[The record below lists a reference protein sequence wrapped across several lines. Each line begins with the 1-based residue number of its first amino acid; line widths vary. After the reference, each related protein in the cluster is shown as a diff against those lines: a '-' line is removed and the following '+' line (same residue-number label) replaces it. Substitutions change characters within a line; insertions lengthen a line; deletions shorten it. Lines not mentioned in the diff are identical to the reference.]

1 MTTTQIVKKRLPWV
15 IGIIAVMVG
24 LDQLTKQWAVAN
36 MDELMTPIEYLGGL
50 FNLRYV
56 QNTGAFLSLGNDL
69 SPGLRM
75 VLLNVLPAILLVGM
89 LLYILVNRELDRL
102 QVIGLSAIVGG
113 GLSNIV
119 DRIAQG
125 YVVDFMHM
133 KAFGLQTGIFNVA
146 DLAIVFGMIL
156 ILPSMI
162 KGEKKAKP
170 QAVETTSPQ
179 IDETEVKSD
188 S

>member
-1 MTTTQIVKKRLPWV
+1 MKRRLPWV
-15 IGIIAVMVG
+15 IGIIGIMVA
-24 LDQLTKQWAVAN
+24 LDQLTKIWAINN
-36 MDELMTPIEYLGGL
+36 MQRLMDPIEYLGGL

-56 QNTGAFLSLGNDL
+56 ENRGAFLSLGNDL
-69 SPGLRM
+69 APGLRM
-75 VLLNVLPAILLVGM
+75 VLLNILPAILLIGM
-89 LLYILVNRELDRL
+89 LAYILRNRSLDRL

-119 DRIAQG
+119 DRISEG

-162 KGEKKAKP
+162 KGEQKPKP
-170 QAVETTSPQ
+170 QAVETTAQ
-179 IDETEVKSD
+179 EVDETGVKTD

>member
-1 MTTTQIVKKRLPWV
+1 MTTNQIMKRRLPWV
-15 IGIIAVMVG
+15 IGIIGIMVA
-24 LDQLTKQWAVAN
+24 LDQLTKVWAVNN
-36 MDELMTPIEYLGGL
+36 MQRLMDPIEYLGGL
-50 FNLRYV
+50 FNLTYV
-56 QNTGAFLSLGNDL
+56 ENRGAFLSLGNDL
-69 SPGLRM
+69 APGLRM
-75 VLLNVLPAILLVGM
+75 VLLNVLPALLLIGM
-89 LLYILVNRELDRL
+89 LAYILRNRSLDRL
-102 QVIGLSAIVGG
+102 QVIGLSSIVGG

-133 KAFGLQTGIFNVA
+133 KGFGLQTGIFNVA

-162 KGEKKAKP
+162 KGEKKAETKP
-170 QAVETTSPQ
+170 EEAVQEQVDKP
-179 IDETEVKSD
+179 EVASD